1 MQFITVFSLLV
12 YMPKLELDGA
22 GFYLQHFIAS
32 PIIPV
37 GENNGGGRQGPVEEK
52 RCSVYTQEFY

>member
-1 MQFITVFSLLV
+1 
-12 YMPKLELDGA
+12 MPKLELDGA

-37 GENNGGGRQGPVEEK
+37 GENNGGGRQGTVKEK